1 VVEREGVFQAVG
13 GDMPVGPEPAHV
25 VDQYVQPWIGVEYLA
40 GQPADIDLGG
50 QVGGEH
56 VDRCRIP

>member
-1 VVEREGVFQAVG
+1 
-13 GDMPVGPEPAHV
+13 MPVGPEPAHV